1 MFAPVCLILIV
12 QATVSRAVSV
22 SEKPHRDPDLQA
34 FPMELASWRAQ
45 SEQALDEDLVR
56 TLNPTEYLLRDY
68 TNRSSGASINLFIG
82 YFASLQ
88 NNFGP
93 HSPRVCLPGA
103 GWLVRSSKV
112 TDIPVPGARQ
122 TIPVNE
128 YVMEKASD
136 RIFVLYWYQNDRN
149 VWAEEFWAKLTLLP
163 DLIRYRR
170 SDASL
175 IRLITPMES
184 GSPEAEKARA
194 AEFAGF
200 LFPPLEASLRSGS

>member
-1 MFAPVCLILIV
+1 MFVGVCLILIA
-12 QATVSRAVSV
+12 QAAVSRAVSV
-22 SEKPHRDPDLQA
+22 SEAPRRDPDLRA
-34 FPMELASWRAQ
+34 FPMELANWQAQ
-45 SEQALDEDLVR
+45 GEQALEEDLIR
-56 TLNPTEYLLRDY
+56 TLKPTEYLLRDY
-68 TNRSSGASINLFIG
+68 TNRSSGASIDLFIG

-112 TDIPVPGARQ
+112 TEIPVPGARK

-184 GSPEAEKARA
+184 VSPEAERARTT
-194 AEFAGF
+194 EFAGI
-200 LFPPLEASLRSGS
+200 LFRPLEASLGSGR

>member
-1 MFAPVCLILIV
+1 MFVPVCLILIV

-22 SEKPHRDPDLQA
+22 SETPRRNPDLQA
-34 FPMELASWRAQ
+34 FPMELANWRAQ

-68 TNRSSGASINLFIG
+68 TNRSSGASVNLFIG

-112 TDIPVPGARQ
+112 TDIRVPGARQ

-128 YVMEKASD
+128 YVMEKASE

-184 GSPEAEKARA
+184 ASPEVEKART
-194 AEFAGF
+194 AEFAGA
-200 LFPPLEASLRSGS
+200 LFSPLEASLRSGI